1 MRAHQRD
8 TSDVHKFRRLVAS
21 VEHCE
26 RSNIQSGLMRIQF
39 PRLTDFERE
48 VFSGISLQE
57 AVFFCLGVITVVNLT
72 NRIRRARM
80 LKRKP

>member
-1 MRAHQRD
+1 
-8 TSDVHKFRRLVAS
+8 
-21 VEHCE
+21 
-26 RSNIQSGLMRIQF
+26 MRIQF